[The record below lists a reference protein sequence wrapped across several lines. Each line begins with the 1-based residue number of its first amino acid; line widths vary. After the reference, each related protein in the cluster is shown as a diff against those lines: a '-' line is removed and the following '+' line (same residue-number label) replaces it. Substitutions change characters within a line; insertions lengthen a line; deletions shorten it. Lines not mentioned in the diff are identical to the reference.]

1 MSKRL
6 PYLLG
11 LRDELDALIAAER
24 AYLASIEHLQARV
37 SKAGRKLVPDYG
49 GDWANQVIGH
59 VSVAYSVT
67 PDDITG
73 RARHA
78 RYTEPRAVAAWLM
91 REHGLP
97 LTRIGTH
104 LNRDHSSI
112 INALRNMSS
121 RPEWLRSAHVIQQ
134 RMRAIGD
141 VA

>member
-1 MSKRL
+1 MKRL

-24 AYLASIEHLQARV
+24 AYLNGIEHLQTRV
-37 SKAGRKLVPDYG
+37 GKAGRKLVADYG

-59 VSVAYSVT
+59 VAVAYGVT

-73 RARHA
+73 KARHA
-78 RYTEPRAVAAWLM
+78 RYIEPRAVAAWLM
-91 REHGLP
+91 RAHGLP

-104 LNRDHSSI
+104 LNRDHSTVI
-112 INALRNMSS
+112 HAVRNVDA
-121 RPEWLRSAHVIQQ
+121 RPEWLRSAHVIRE

-141 VA
+141 AE